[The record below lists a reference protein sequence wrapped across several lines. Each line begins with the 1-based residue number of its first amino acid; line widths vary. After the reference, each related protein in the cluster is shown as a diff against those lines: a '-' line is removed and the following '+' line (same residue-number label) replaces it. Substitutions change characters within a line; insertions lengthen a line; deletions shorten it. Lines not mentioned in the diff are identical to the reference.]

1 MDETEDNEGK
11 EAGANSSVCEE
22 SKETNSC
29 TNSDQNDPNEEQL
42 QENNAEEPEAEK
54 QKEHE
59 SEHNEAGPSKCKDDK
74 EDDSATIQPEDE
86 ANEEPALVDGKEG
99 ADTAADKE
107 IENNENQSKKND
119 DEDDDEDNMEESKI
133 EMVDESRTNDKPVDE
148 GRENGETKEKDSE
161 MEAPEEMEMKDVSDS
176 ECPDVLEDGEILEES
191 QASTSQDVSVSQ
203 EDVSLEEPDTIE
215 EAVEVKTFEEAKER
229 IGVLEKRIERE
240 VGHRTDLMKQVRSL
254 RLELHK
260 VKGGSDLETQ
270 TVGVQTDPE
279 CIQIY
284 DEQPPT
290 LQAEVYQVVE
300 SSGTAQQGPSA
311 AAGATQWP
319 TRTPAQASSSTQAQS
334 VAESVRATA
343 EAALAQSGV
352 VLDEASGM
360 YYDYNSGYYYDPNN
374 HLYYDPARGM
384 YYFYDEQTQS
394 YQFHSKIDLPEVV
407 VTGTKGSRSQS
418 DRKRHERERQKGER
432 SRKGRNPD
440 QSREEQSETSDKPS
454 TSRSRTANPDCEV
467 IDITSPSEDSPEN
480 GMDATSAT
488 TTSATTSAT
497 TAKPQDQDRNQ
508 DGIDVVEIVDD
519 DDPSKHHRHKRRLKY
534 SHSRRKRR
542 KTEDEEERKENGEE
556 ELPDVIV
563 IDSDDS
569 DMEEGELS
577 DSSSESGGSSKGE
590 SGEDGEGEDVSEES
604 MVIDDDDDVQSVE
617 ATKVD
622 YPPCIRMI
630 VVRSESMKLGS
641 LSIVTCTG
649 GTIGREGSNHI
660 LLVPEL
666 GVSKTHAQMLYDTER
681 RCYTITDLGSQ
692 NGTVLNGVPLTR
704 KSRVKSDPQPLSHKD
719 YLTFGT
725 TTLRIHIHRGDE
737 TCDECEPGQV
747 QATFR
752 HQQSTEVTPVLSHAD
767 KEQQRRKELRKIKKK
782 YLLAGTGY
790 SQREPSR
797 SHPGYKDRAGERR
810 VTVGSDNPY
819 QPNDMP
825 ASVDRAISGSN
836 MGHKMLKKMG
846 WQEGQSL
853 GKNESGIKEPV
864 ITPVLSHADKEQQRR
879 KELRKIKKKY
889 LLAGAGYSQ
898 REPSRSHP
906 GYKDRAGE
914 RRVTV
919 GSDNPYQPNDM
930 PASVDRAISGS
941 NMGHKMLKK
950 MGWQEGQSL
959 GKNESGIKEPIQV
972 FVHSKKSGL
981 GTGNQKSMDNLGLI
995 GKRKSEHW
1003 ERARDRYHHLDHG
1016 ASGSA
1021 STSSSRQHTR
1031 PQEMKW
1037 VKGTTQVHEPPADS
1051 APQKDDDGDVEVV
1064 SEVVAMEDG
1073 ETTRK
1078 DAVNKDTVHNVCD
1091 VDMDHDDKKNGGGGD
1106 GKRAESSNGEGSSKN
1121 GVGVEIKAA
1130 GEIAEEVPS
1139 VSGDGSKTIPSSSN
1153 SVTISNDVTENQNNA
1168 EPESTS
1174 NSDLQNQVDG
1184 SNARQTRLE
1193 STNSKADP
1201 QGPSRMS
1208 NSLSSKD
1215 EQNSVEVPA
1224 EREAAKKPIRFV
1236 IPPRMNSKGD
1246 LGKTPLTASR
1256 SVSDSNGEGPSTR
1269 RTRQSSRR
1277 GKEKKDNIDMFDDG

>member
-440 QSREEQSETSDKPS
+440 QSREEEGYLIAGMTSLSLNEQDH
-454 TSRSRTANPDCEV
+454 TYYGQQINYFCC
-467 IDITSPSEDSPEN
+467 
-480 GMDATSAT
+480 
-488 TTSATTSAT
+488 
-497 TAKPQDQDRNQ
+497 PQN
-508 DGIDVVEIVDD
+508 
-519 DDPSKHHRHKRRLKY
+519 
-534 SHSRRKRR
+534 
-542 KTEDEEERKENGEE
+542 T
-556 ELPDVIV
+556 
-563 IDSDDS
+563 
-569 DMEEGELS
+569 
-577 DSSSESGGSSKGE
+577 
-590 SGEDGEGEDVSEES
+590 
-604 MVIDDDDDVQSVE
+604 

-782 YLLAGTGY
+782 YLLAGT
-790 SQREPSR
+790 
-797 SHPGYKDRAGERR
+797 
-810 VTVGSDNPY
+810 
-819 QPNDMP
+819 
-825 ASVDRAISGSN
+825 
-836 MGHKMLKKMG
+836 
-846 WQEGQSL
+846 
-853 GKNESGIKEPV
+853 
-864 ITPVLSHADKEQQRR
+864 
-879 KELRKIKKKY
+879 
-889 LLAGAGYSQ
+889 GYSQ

>member
-440 QSREEQSETSDKPS
+440 QSREESETSDKPS

-853 GKNESGIKEPV
+853 GKNESGIKEP
-864 ITPVLSHADKEQQRR
+864 
-879 KELRKIKKKY
+879 
-889 LLAGAGYSQ
+889 
-898 REPSRSHP
+898 
-906 GYKDRAGE
+906 
-914 RRVTV
+914 
-919 GSDNPYQPNDM
+919 
-930 PASVDRAISGS
+930 
-941 NMGHKMLKK
+941 
-950 MGWQEGQSL
+950 
-959 GKNESGIKEPIQV
+959 IQV